1 MAKRC
6 TGIFWLVSISALL
19 IGCAGPSVAPS
30 SKGQIQDSAPTLTAA
45 ELARLA
51 NLPDP
56 RVESLPYS
64 ATGNG
69 PIYEV
74 WGKQYRVMR
83 SARGYRQT
91 GGASWY
97 GVKFHGR
104 LTSSREPF
112 DMYQLTAAHRSLP
125 IPCFA
130 RVTNLANGK
139 STVVRVNDRGPFHSE
154 RIIDLSFAAAVKLGF
169 HDQGTAQVSVEVLEP
184 KSAAGQSHLIAVGA
198 FVDQAQAQRVM
209 EQLLTL
215 LGVAARVTRNAQ
227 MRYQLELGPIAAG
240 PELERL
246 KALLTT
252 MDLGEISILSAQ

>member
-1 MAKRC
+1 
-6 TGIFWLVSISALL
+6 
-19 IGCAGPSVAPS
+19 
-30 SKGQIQDSAPTLTAA
+30 
-45 ELARLA
+45 
-51 NLPDP
+51 
-56 RVESLPYS
+56 
-64 ATGNG
+64 
-69 PIYEV
+69 
-74 WGKQYRVMR
+74 
-83 SARGYRQT
+83 
-91 GGASWY
+91 
-97 GVKFHGR
+97 
-104 LTSSREPF
+104 
-112 DMYQLTAAHRSLP
+112 MYQLTAAHRSLP

-240 PELERL
+240 LELERL